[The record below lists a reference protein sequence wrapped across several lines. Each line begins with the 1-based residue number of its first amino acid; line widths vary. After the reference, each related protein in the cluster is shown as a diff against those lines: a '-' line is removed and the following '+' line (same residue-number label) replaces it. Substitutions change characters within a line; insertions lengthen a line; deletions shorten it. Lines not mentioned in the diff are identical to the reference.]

1 MANSSLFQDLLERT
15 EDLRGRLIRSFIAI
29 LLVAIAAYVF
39 RDRVLGFIQRPLA
52 DKELIFIHPTEAFF
66 TYIKLSLFVGVL
78 VTAPYLLY
86 QIIQIA
92 TPFLSKSERF
102 GRGFV
107 WTLFGFGSIFF
118 YSGAAFALLGVMPF
132 ALEFLK
138 GISGESLRA
147 TFTVGNYASF
157 VMAFTLIFGFV
168 FEMPVIS
175 FGLARL
181 GLITRKTLTSQ
192 WRIALVGAAILA
204 AVLTPPDP
212 ITQMFLW
219 GPLLILYGLSI
230 ALAGIAERR

>member
-1 MANSSLFQDLLERT
+1 MANPSLFQDILDRT

-29 LLVAIAAYVF
+29 VLIGIAAYVF
-39 RDRVLGFIQRPLA
+39 RDKVLEFIQRPLV

-78 VTAPYLLY
+78 VSAPYLLY
-86 QIIQIA
+86 QLIQIA
-92 TPFLSKSERF
+92 TPLLSKSDKF

-107 WTLFGFGSIFF
+107 WALFGFGSMFF
-118 YSGAAFALLGVMPF
+118 YAGAAFAVLGVLPF
-132 ALEFLK
+132 AIDFLK
-138 GISGESLRA
+138 GISGESLQA

-204 AVLTPPDP
+204 AILTPPDP

-230 ALAGIAERR
+230 ILAGIAEGR

>member
-1 MANSSLFQDLLERT
+1 MANSNPFQELLDRT
-15 EDLRGRLIRSFIAI
+15 EDLRGRLVRSFIAI
-29 LLVAIAAYVF
+29 ILVGIAAYIF
-39 RDRVLGFIQRPLA
+39 RDRVLEFIQRPLV

-78 VTAPYLLY
+78 VSAPYLLY
-86 QIIQIA
+86 QIIQTV
-92 TPFLSKSERF
+92 TPFLAKSKRF
-102 GRGFV
+102 SKGFV
-107 WTLFGFGSIFF
+107 WALFGFGSLFF

-132 ALEFLK
+132 ALDFLK

-192 WRIALVGAAILA
+192 WRIALVTAAILA

-230 ALAGIAERR
+230 VLAGIAESR

>member
-1 MANSSLFQDLLERT
+1 MANSSLFQDLLDRT

-29 LLVAIAAYVF
+29 ILVGIAAYIF
-39 RDRVLGFIQRPLA
+39 RDRVLDFIQRPLV

-78 VTAPYLLY
+78 VSAPYLLY
-86 QIIQIA
+86 QIIQTVA
-92 TPFLSKSERF
+92 PFLEKSERF
-102 GRGFV
+102 SKGFV
-107 WTLFGFGSIFF
+107 WALFGFGSLFF
-118 YSGAAFALLGVMPF
+118 YSGAAFALLGVLPF
-132 ALEFLK
+132 ALDFLK
-138 GISGESLRA
+138 AISGESLKA

-168 FEMPVIS
+168 FEMPVVS

-181 GLITRKTLTSQ
+181 GLITRKMLTSQ
-192 WRIALVGAAILA
+192 WRIALVSAAILA

-230 ALAGIAERR
+230 VLAGIAEGR

>member
-1 MANSSLFQDLLERT
+1 MFQELLDRT
-15 EDLRGRLIRSFIAI
+15 EDLRGRLIRSIIAI
-29 LLVAIAAYVF
+29 ILVGIAAYIF
-39 RDRVLGFIQRPLA
+39 RDRVLECIQRPLV

-78 VTAPYLLY
+78 VSAPYLLY
-86 QIIQIA
+86 QMIQTA
-92 TPFLSKSERF
+92 SPLLAKSERF
-102 GRGFV
+102 SKGFV
-107 WTLFGFGSIFF
+107 WALFGFGSMFF

-132 ALEFLK
+132 ALDFLK

-192 WRIALVGAAILA
+192 WRIALIGAAILA

-230 ALAGIAERR
+230 VLAGIAEGR

>member
-1 MANSSLFQDLLERT
+1 MANNSVFQELLDRT
-15 EDLRGRLIRSFIAI
+15 EDLRGRLIRSFVAI
-29 LLVAIAAYVF
+29 ILVGIAAYVF
-39 RDRVLGFIQRPLA
+39 RERVLSFIQRPLV

-78 VTAPYLLY
+78 VSAPYLLF
-86 QIIQIA
+86 QMIQTA
-92 TPFLSKSERF
+92 SPLLSKSERF
-102 GRGFV
+102 SKGFV
-107 WTLFGFGSIFF
+107 WALFGFGSLFF

-132 ALEFLK
+132 ALDFLK

-192 WRIALVGAAILA
+192 WRIALITAAILA

-230 ALAGIAERR
+230 LLAGIAERR

>member
-1 MANSSLFQDLLERT
+1 MANSSVLQELLDRT
-15 EDLRGRLIRSFIAI
+15 EDFRGRLIRSFIAI
-29 LLVAIAAYVF
+29 ILVGIAAYVF
-39 RDRVLGFIQRPLA
+39 RDRVLEFIQRPLV

-78 VTAPYLLY
+78 VSAPYLLF
-86 QIIQIA
+86 QIIQ
-92 TPFLSKSERF
+92 TVSPLLSKNERF
-102 GRGFV
+102 SRGFV
-107 WTLFGFGSIFF
+107 WALFGFGSLFF
-118 YSGAAFALLGVMPF
+118 YSGAAFALLGVLPF
-132 ALEFLK
+132 ALDFLK

-181 GLITRKTLTSQ
+181 GLITRKMLTSQ
-192 WRIALVGAAILA
+192 WRIALVSAAIMA

-230 ALAGIAERR
+230 LLAGIAERR